1 MIADPI
7 IAGID
12 VSKDR
17 LDVCIVPQEAHFSV
31 PNTDR
36 AVAALARRLLAL
48 KVERVALEA
57 SGGYE
62 RKAAE
67 GLEAAGLTVH
77 LLAPQRVRALAR
89 ALGRNAKTDPIDA
102 AMIACFARLNPDLP
116 VQRRDPVVDRLNELA
131 GLRRQCV
138 RERSTIA
145 CQLALSRDALVRRL
159 LERALKR
166 CKADII
172 LLDAEIKR
180 HIAATRLA
188 QLYRQLIAIAG
199 VGPVLAATLLCDLP
213 ELGLASPKQIAS
225 LVGVAPHARQS
236 GKTRKAG
243 RCFGG
248 RSSVR
253 NVLYM
258 ATLSAL
264 KARMPHLHP
273 FYERLRANGKPF
285 KLAITATMRKFI
297 TIINAI
303 VRTNAKNATQ
313 STVA

>member
-7 IAGID
+7 VAGID

-17 LDVCIVPQEAHFSV
+17 LDVCVGPQEAHFSV

-145 CQLALSRDALVRRL
+145 CQLALSR
-159 LERALKR
+159 
-166 CKADII
+166 
-172 LLDAEIKR
+172 DAEIKR